1 LFCSCDFCC
10 IWYFCQNLLS
20 VGEFESI
27 MQKSLRS
34 VLSATVLFLP
44 LISLNP
50 KVALADQRDFK
61 LINDS
66 EVTINEV
73 YVSTVSTDEWEE
85 DVLGRDTLGSGES
98 TDITFSRG
106 AAGTCV
112 YDIKVVTQGSK
123 EIQRRNVNL
132 CETNDVI
139 FNGSSLT
146 LR

>member
-1 LFCSCDFCC
+1 
-10 IWYFCQNLLS
+10 
-20 VGEFESI
+20 
-27 MQKSLRS
+27 MQQSLRNF
-34 VLSATVLFLP
+34 LSMTVLLLP

-50 KVALADQRDFK
+50 KVALADQRDFN

-66 EVTINEV
+66 KITINEV
-73 YVSTVSTDEWEE
+73 YVSTVSTDQWEE
-85 DVLGRDTLGSGES
+85 DVLGRDTLSSGES
-98 TDITFSRG
+98 TQITFSRG

-112 YDIKVVTQGSK
+112 YDIKVVTEQNR
-123 EIQRRNVNL
+123 EIQRQNVNL

>member
-1 LFCSCDFCC
+1 
-10 IWYFCQNLLS
+10 
-20 VGEFESI
+20 

-50 KVALADQRDFK
+50 KVALADQRDFN

-66 EVTINEV
+66 KVIINEV

-85 DVLGRDTLGSGES
+85 DVLGRETLDSGQS
-98 TDITFSRG
+98 TPITFSRG

-112 YDIKVVTQGSK
+112 YDIKIVTEQSK

>member
-1 LFCSCDFCC
+1 M
-10 IWYFCQNLLS
+10 
-20 VGEFESI
+20 
-27 MQKSLRS
+27 MQRSLRKF
-34 VLSATVLFLP
+34 VSATVLFLP

-50 KVALADQRDFK
+50 KVALADQRDFN

-66 EVTINEV
+66 KLTINEV
-73 YVSTVSTDEWEE
+73 YVSTINTDQWEE
-85 DVLGRDTLGSGES
+85 DVLGQETLDSGKS
-98 TDITFSRG
+98 TEITFSRG

-112 YDIKVVTQGSK
+112 YDIKVVTTQSQ
-123 EIQRRNVNL
+123 EVERRNVNL